1 MSCPSRCVRVGGGGR
16 RWRRRGER
24 IEREREAAVE
34 AGEEVI
40 ERIELGLDRDRFPGS
55 PDGREAWLRQGR
67 RELEARRERE
77 AWPIPRVVASGW
89 SKRGAGWIKQLAYEH
104 SANRE
109 YERYRATA
117 VDRLGRG

>member
-1 MSCPSRCVRVGGGGR
+1 MIGS
-16 RWRRRGER
+16 
-24 IEREREAAVE
+24 
-34 AGEEVI
+34 
-40 ERIELGLDRDRFPGS
+40 PGS

-77 AWPIPRVVASGW
+77 ALPIPQG
-89 SKRGAGWIKQLAYEH
+89 RGERLVEARRRLDQQLAYEH

-117 VDRLGRG
+117 VDRLGRRLSGCQPSESVSPAVGAGGEDERD